1 VGSLTGVSHL
11 GLTVRDLRASE
22 TWYCRVF
29 GLERVHSDRGPHS
42 ESVTLR
48 DPATDFVISL
58 RHHFGSGSARFDE
71 TRTGLDHVSFGVVDR
86 RGLDEWEQRLGDFG
100 IEHSPITETEYGWIL
115 VLRDPDHI
123 QLELFCRRPALRVAD
138 DGVPAMIE
146 SDVAAEAE
154 PALAPVQLP
163 PQTADGVA

>member
-29 GLERVHSDRGPHS
+29 GLERVHSERGDHS
-42 ESVTLR
+42 ESVSLR
-48 DPATDFVISL
+48 DPATEFVISL

-71 TRTGLDHVSFGVVDR
+71 TRTGLDHVSFGVLDR
-86 RGLDEWEQRLGDFG
+86 RGLDEWEERLRDLR
-100 IEHSPITETEYGWIL
+100 IEHSPVTETEFGWML

-123 QLELFCRRPALRVAD
+123 QLELFCRRRAALRELDAVVAS
-138 DGVPAMIE
+138 GVT
-146 SDVAAEAE
+146 AEAE
-154 PALAPVQLP
+154 AALAPVQLP